1 MPVDNRGEE
10 IKYLKDGGFR
20 QVLRG
25 LRLVDCHA
33 HLEELE
39 EPEAAIERA
48 GRSGVRVIVAVG
60 SDLESNCRALSL
72 SGRHGEVIVYASLGI
87 HPWRLEGR
95 DLEQN
100 LAFVQNNLG
109 RAVAVGEVGLDFW
122 LKESRKDPSRRKR
135 QEDLF
140 RRLLSLGRDLCKP
153 VIIHARGA
161 WEECLRLVLEEQVSK
176 AVFHWFSGPLEI
188 LRELLNHGYLISA
201 TPAAHYSEKHQSAL
215 REAPLERILLE
226 TDSPVIY
233 EGRRSEPADVVRT
246 LQAVARVKMIP
257 EPEVAEVTTKNAVRF
272 FDLSEPGCGP
282 GHSTAGCRSSSA
294 TG

>member
-1 MPVDNRGEE
+1 M
-10 IKYLKDGGFR
+10 
-20 QVLRG
+20 LRG

-48 GRSGVRVIVAVG
+48 GSSGVRVIVAVG
-60 SDLESNCRALSL
+60 SDLESNRRALSL
-72 SGRHGEVIVYASLGI
+72 SGRHGEVAVYASLGI

-95 DLEQN
+95 DLEQD

-201 TPAAHYSEKHQSAL
+201 TPAAQYSEKHQSAL

-246 LQAVARVKMIP
+246 MQAVARVKQIP

-272 FDLSEPGCGP
+272 FGLSGPGCGAD
-282 GHSTAGCRSSSA
+282 HSTAGCRSSSA